1 MFSSYR
7 IAILYLTLLLG
18 MFWCLTLDSGHTE
31 VAPQTAAYSALGPA
45 RFDVALRQKTLH
57 LDGHTVS
64 NRHEHLLLQASERS
78 FSGLTTS
85 TRFMPLGTLPE
96 HWADM
101 TLSLVEALTATQS
114 SRASL
119 TRAALRIRGVA
130 TDGWNERLQGL
141 RAALRGSVTLDVDV
155 LVPDTD
161 IDVAQ
166 LCSRAF
172 AAHETGQINFEE
184 SGTKFRSSAYPEL
197 DRTVSLADAC
207 RQSSISIT
215 GHTDSSGDETW
226 NHHLS
231 LARANAVADYFAS
244 RGVARERLLTRGAGS
259 SVPVA
264 DNATRYGRSLNRRI
278 EVFLAPR

>member
-1 MFSSYR
+1 MPDYR

-18 MFWCLTLDSGHTE
+18 VFWCLSVDSGHTE

-45 RFDVALRQKTLH
+45 RFEIALRQKTLH

-64 NRHEHLLLQASERS
+64 NRHEKLLLQASERS

-96 HWADM
+96 QWADM
-101 TLSLVEALTATQS
+101 TLSLVEALSATQS

-119 TRAALRIRGVA
+119 TLAVLRIRGVA
-130 TDGWNERLQGL
+130 ADDWNERLRDL

-166 LCSRAF
+166 LCARAS
-172 AAHETGQINFEE
+172 AAQETGPINFEE
-184 SGTKFRSSAYPEL
+184 SGTNFRSSAYAQL
-197 DRTVSLADAC
+197 DRIISLADAC

-215 GHTDSSGDETW
+215 GHTDSSGDEAS
-226 NHHLS
+226 NRHLS
-231 LARANAVADYFAS
+231 LARANAVANYLAS
-244 RGVARERLLTRGAGS
+244 RGVARERLLTLGAGS

-278 EVFLAPR
+278 EVFLAPP

>member
-1 MFSSYR
+1 LLANYR

-18 MFWCLTLDSGHTE
+18 MFWCLSVDSGHTE

-45 RFDVALRQKTLH
+45 RFNIALRQKTLH

-78 FSGLTTS
+78 FSGLSTR

-96 HWADM
+96 QWANM
-101 TLSLVEALTATQS
+101 TLSLVEALSATQS

-119 TRAALRIRGVA
+119 TSAVLRIRGVA
-130 TDGWNERLQGL
+130 TEGWNERLRGL
-141 RAALRGSVTLDVDV
+141 RATLRGSVKLDVDV

-161 IDVAQ
+161 IDVQQ
-166 LCSRAF
+166 LCTRAF

-184 SGTKFRSSAYPEL
+184 SGTSFRSSAYPEL
-197 DRTVSLADAC
+197 DRIISLADAC

-215 GHTDSSGDETW
+215 GHTDSSGDEAR
-226 NHHLS
+226 NQHLS
-231 LARANAVADYFAS
+231 LARANAVAGYLAT
-244 RGVARERLLTRGAGS
+244 RGVARERLLTHGAGS
-259 SVPVA
+259 SAPVA

-278 EVFLAPR
+278 EVFLAPQ